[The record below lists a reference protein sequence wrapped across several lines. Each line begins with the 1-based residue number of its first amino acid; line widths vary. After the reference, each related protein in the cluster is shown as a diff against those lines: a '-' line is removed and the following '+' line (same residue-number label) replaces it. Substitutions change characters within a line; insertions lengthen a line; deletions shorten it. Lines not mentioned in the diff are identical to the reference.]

1 MNKIFNYFIIS
12 WDVSD
17 LIFLALFK
25 NVAIE
30 TWMGNTHFDQ
40 ISALFSFIKD
50 VAIETWMGNTHFDQ
64 NSACLFL

>member
-1 MNKIFNYFIIS
+1 VLAFTNFTRL
-12 WDVSD
+12 DVSD

-40 ISALFSFIKD
+40 ISALF
-50 VAIETWMGNTHFDQ
+50 
-64 NSACLFL
+64 